1 MIKVGVADYGMWVW
15 DGGMFD
21 YEQRLLDLKSIGYDG
36 LERLRP
42 ISEADAIHKS
52 ATVRKIGMDYA
63 TCLAPDAE
71 HCIQWTSALGK
82 EYVWTNVTGKTFDDY
97 CRQVNI
103 QVNICKKWGLKVALH
118 NHLGSLVETQEEL
131 LKFLELC
138 PECHLV
144 LDTGHLAV
152 AKGGDPMYIIKNYFN
167 RLAAVH
173 VKDWV
178 MTDETALEWYNK
190 GYFCE
195 LGAGNVKIDNDI
207 LVKELVKMGYDGWI
221 FVEHDTHLREPLVDL
236 KKSRDYLKNCG
247 V

>member
-21 YEQRLLDLKSIGYDG
+21 YEQRLLDLKNIGYDG

-52 ATVRKIGMDYA
+52 AMVRKMGMDYA

-82 EYVWTNVTGKTFDDY
+82 EYVWTNVTAKTFDDF

-103 QVNICKKWGLKVALH
+103 QVSICKKWGLKVALH
-118 NHLGSLVETQEEL
+118 NHLGSLVETQAEL
-131 LKFLELC
+131 LEFLSRC
-138 PECHLV
+138 PGCHLV

-152 AKGGDPMYIIKNYFN
+152 ASGGDPMYIIKNYFN

-178 MTDETALEWYNK
+178 MTDETATEWYNR

-195 LGAGNVKIDNDI
+195 LGAGNVTINNDM
-207 LVKELVKMGYDGWI
+207 LVKELVKMGYSGWI
-221 FVEHDTHLREPLVDL
+221 FVEHDTHLREPLIDL
-236 KKSRDYLKNCG
+236 KKSRDYLKDCG
-247 V
+247 I